1 MVNFAEVIFR
11 MAYRLWFTVVIALL
25 VLVSS
30 CKKEDD
36 LPPSITIEYPLDG
49 ATFQALDTIRIGISV
64 SDNEKI
70 ESIHAWLNTLEGATA
85 SSVRTVAPNS
95 AQYTGVMEVIMT
107 DKYLTS
113 GAYTL
118 KIMATDG
125 KNEKFAFV
133 EIQLH
138 AFPKVRRS
146 IIAVSET
153 GLMERIDSTGNV
165 SFVASLAHDI
175 SGVCINNRHDL
186 AQAIGNVD
194 GQITAISL
202 SNNSVVWTSVHPD
215 QPPAPAFLAQ
225 TCDDADLLISGYDHI
240 IYGHNNFGS
249 LILNEQVGSAYRPEE
264 LMVQN
269 GQLLVE
275 QVQTGTTNRFM
286 FHYNRASM
294 AFQNQVAIP
303 MNVEAIC
310 EFGDDRL
317 MLFGNNDGQA
327 SVFRYDHSQNSI
339 WEPRSLEP
347 GSLIDAVK
355 GNGNVYYLAQS
366 DGIYSYTFSPNFLN
380 QIVPGVAAAQLRFD
394 EDRGVLLAAVGNYI
408 AEYSI
413 SGNVLATH
421 QLSAGV
427 VSFDVH
433 YTK

>member
-1 MVNFAEVIFR
+1 MVNFAEVTFR
-11 MAYRLWFTVVIALL
+11 MAYRLWCTGVVALL

-36 LPPSITIEYPLDG
+36 LPPSITIEYPSDG
-49 ATFQALDTIRIGISV
+49 ATFQVLDTIRIGISV
-64 SDNEKI
+64 TDNERI
-70 ESIHAWLNTLEGATA
+70 ESIHAWLNTLDGATA
-85 SSVRTVAPNS
+85 SSVKTIAPNS
-95 AQYTGVMEVIMT
+95 AEYSGVLEVIMT

-113 GAYTL
+113 GEYTL
-118 KIMATDG
+118 KVMATDG

-133 EIQLH
+133 EIQLN

-186 AQAIGNVD
+186 AQAVGNVD
-194 GQITAISL
+194 GQITAIDL
-202 SNNSVVWTSVHPD
+202 SNNSVLWTRVHPD

-225 TCDDADLLISGYDHI
+225 TCDDADLLVSGYDHI
-240 IYGHNNFGS
+240 IYGHDNFGS
-249 LILNEQVGSAYRPEE
+249 LILNEEIGSTYRPEE
-264 LMVQN
+264 LKVHN

-275 QVQTGTTNRFM
+275 QVQTGTSNRFM

-303 MNVEAIC
+303 LNVESIS
-310 EFGDDRL
+310 EFDDNRL
-317 MLFGNNDGQA
+317 MLFGNEGGQA
-327 SVFRYDHSQNSI
+327 TVFRYDHAQNAI

-347 GSLIDAVK
+347 GSLTDAVQ

-366 DGIYSYTFSPNFLN
+366 DGIYSYTFSPNFLDL
-380 QIVPGVAAAQLRFD
+380 IVPGVAAAQLRFD
-394 EDRGVLLAAVGNYI
+394 EDRGVLLAAVGNSI
-408 AEYSI
+408 VEYSI

-421 QLSAGV
+421 QLSAEV
-427 VSFDVH
+427 ASFDVH